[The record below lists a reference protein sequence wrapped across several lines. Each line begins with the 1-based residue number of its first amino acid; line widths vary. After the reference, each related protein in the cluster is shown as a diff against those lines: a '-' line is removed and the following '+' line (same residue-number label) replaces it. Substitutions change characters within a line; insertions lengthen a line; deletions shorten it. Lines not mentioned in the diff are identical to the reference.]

1 MSEAPGQ
8 PKTPT
13 KIGSDFKLVL
23 VVGCLLT
30 FLFLAVAGGF
40 ALVVNSPNAL
50 QTRVIET
57 CLDLAKFGAG
67 AIFGL
72 LGGRSVK
79 R

>member
-1 MSEAPGQ
+1 MGEPIGQ
-8 PKTPT
+8 SKTPT
-13 KIGSDFKLVL
+13 RIGSDFKLVL
-23 VVGCLLT
+23 IVGWLLT
-30 FLFLAVAGGF
+30 LLFLAAASGVAL
-40 ALVVNSPNAL
+40 LVSSPNSM

-72 LGGRSVK
+72 LGGRSTK